1 MKKYALNI
9 GIIILVLFTSNILFS
24 QKIIEIKYEKD
35 KTGTGYVFECR
46 NNSFVNYTVTIDFS
60 TLVNLSADV
69 PMPYKTTVSPGN
81 NRLFK
86 LSMTNTGGGTN
97 FNYSISYQKGCE
109 KTKVDTSFAYLLPI
123 SPSKSTKVFEL
134 FNIGEK
140 YAQKSPPKDWYALGF
155 KVEEGDTV
163 FAARKGIVGEVV
175 SDQLVAGESLSFS
188 REVNYVEI
196 QHEDCT
202 FAKYEL
208 FKQNGVFVKV
218 GETVQ
223 AGQPLGIISSKNFSS
238 GSHMRLSVYYSF
250 VENVLKAGK
259 KTEDKYYQAYVPIRF
274 WVEGSIQK
282 LEKNKSYTSEHP
294 EVLIIKEMSKKEKKK
309 RNELGIKN

>member
-1 MKKYALNI
+1 MKMYLPTS
-9 GIIILVLFTSNILFS
+9 LLSLLLLFTSNFLFS

-35 KTGTGYVFECR
+35 RTGTGYVFECQ

-86 LSMTNTGGGTN
+86 LSVTNTGSSTN

-109 KTKVDTSFAYLLPI
+109 KTKVDTTFAYLLPV
-123 SPSKSTKVFEL
+123 SPSKTTRVFEL
-134 FNIGEK
+134 TNLGEK

-163 FAARKGIVGEVV
+163 FAARKGIVGEAV
-175 SDQLVAGESLSFS
+175 SDKIVAGESLSFS
-188 REVNYVEI
+188 RDVNYVEI
-196 QHEDCT
+196 QHDDCT

-238 GSHMRLSVYYSF
+238 GTQMRMSVYYSF
-250 VENVLKAGK
+250 VENILKAGK
-259 KTEDKYYQAYVPIRF
+259 KTDDKYYQAYVPIRF
-274 WVEGSIQK
+274 WAEGTVQK
-282 LEKNKSYTSEHP
+282 LEKSKNYTSEHP
-294 EVLIIKEMSKKEKKK
+294 EVLITKEMSKKEKK
-309 RNELGIKN
+309 RRLESIKK